1 MKFRKHSKS
10 DEANTGSLSDLS
22 EQEEKIT
29 RGLEAL
35 RTSSVR
41 ELMTPRVDI
50 VALAAPVHFSDVA
63 TAIRKSGH
71 SHFPVYKDELDH
83 LVGTL
88 FAKDL
93 FHLDEFTTSTK
104 DESGQESEIK
114 SHFIPTDLD
123 VTKRLREPYIVPES
137 RAALEV
143 LAEMRRRKR
152 GFAVVVDEYGGL
164 AGVLTIK
171 DLVSELVGDIQ
182 DEFDRGKSPQIVKID
197 ASRYLLDGS
206 CTIDEVRS
214 ELDMDLPDGEYVTIA
229 GFLLD
234 ILGKIP
240 EESDTIHYK
249 DWTFKITKMDRRRI
263 AKIVLQ
269 SPGFTLKQD

>member
-1 MKFRKHSKS
+1 MKFPQRKRSRENNA
-10 DEANTGSLSDLS
+10 DITPLS

-29 RGLEAL
+29 RGLDSL
-35 RTSSVR
+35 RNSSVK

-63 TAIRKSGH
+63 GAVRKSGH
-71 SHFPVYKDELDH
+71 SHFPVYQGELDH
-83 LVGTL
+83 LLGTL

-93 FHLDEFTTSTK
+93 FHLEEFMAADK
-104 DESGQESEIK
+104 SGAEN
-114 SHFIPTDLD
+114 SHFISTDLD

-143 LAEMRRRKR
+143 LAEMRLRKR

-164 AGVLTIK
+164 AGVLTIN
-171 DLVSELVGDIQ
+171 DLVSELVGDLH
-182 DEFDRGKSPQIVKID
+182 DEFDRGKSPQIVRID
-197 ASRYLLDGS
+197 NTRYLVDGS
-206 CTIDEVRS
+206 CAIDEVRS
-214 ELDMDLPDGEYVTIA
+214 ELEIDLPDGEYVTLA

-240 EESDTIHYK
+240 EEGDILGYEG
-249 DWTFKITKMDRRRI
+249 WTFKITRMDKRRI
-263 AKIVLQ
+263 AKIVLE
-269 SPGFTLKQD
+269 SPDTASNKL

>member
-1 MKFRKHSKS
+1 MKFSKRKRM
-10 DEANTGSLSDLS
+10 EADAKVSSPRS

-29 RGLEAL
+29 KGLESL
-35 RTSSVR
+35 RDSTVK
-41 ELMTPRVDI
+41 ELMTPRVDT
-50 VALAAPVHFSDVA
+50 VSLAAPVHFSDVA
-63 TAIRKSGH
+63 AAVRKSGH
-71 SHFPVYKDELDH
+71 SHFPVYQDELDH
-83 LVGTL
+83 LIGTL

-93 FHLDEFTTSTK
+93 FHLEEFMASDREAK
-104 DESGQESEIK
+104 DQNGEDK
-114 SHFIPTDLD
+114 HHFIPTDLD

-164 AGVLTIK
+164 AGVLTIN
-171 DLVSELVGDIQ
+171 DLVSELVGDIH
-182 DEFDRGKSPQIVKID
+182 DEFDRGRSPQIVRID
-197 ASRYLLDGS
+197 NTRYLVDGS
-206 CTIDEVRS
+206 CAVDEVRS
-214 ELDMDLPDGEYVTIA
+214 VLEIDLPDGEYVTLA

-240 EESDTIHYK
+240 EEGDLVEYSN
-249 DWTFKITKMDRRRI
+249 WTFKITRMDRRRI

-269 SPGFTLKQD
+269 SPDITTNQT

>member
-1 MKFRKHSKS
+1 MFRKKTRP
-10 DEANTGSLSDLS
+10 DDTGTKLSSDLS

-29 RGLEAL
+29 KGLESL
-35 RTSSVR
+35 RTSSVK

-50 VALAAPVHFSDVA
+50 IALAAPVQFSDVA
-63 TAIRKSGH
+63 TAVRKSGH
-71 SHFPVYKDELDH
+71 SHFPVYKGELDH
-83 LVGTL
+83 LIGTL

-93 FHLDEFTTSTK
+93 FHLEEFTTLPR
-104 DESGQESEIK
+104 DGEDQESETK

-197 ASRYLLDGS
+197 TSRYLLDGS

-214 ELDMDLPDGEYVTIA
+214 ELDIDLPDGEYVTIA

-234 ILGKIP
+234 VLGKIP
-240 EESDTIHYK
+240 EEGDTISHK
-249 DWTFKITKMDRRRI
+249 EWTFKITRMDKRRI

-269 SPGFTLKQD
+269 SPGFTPKQD